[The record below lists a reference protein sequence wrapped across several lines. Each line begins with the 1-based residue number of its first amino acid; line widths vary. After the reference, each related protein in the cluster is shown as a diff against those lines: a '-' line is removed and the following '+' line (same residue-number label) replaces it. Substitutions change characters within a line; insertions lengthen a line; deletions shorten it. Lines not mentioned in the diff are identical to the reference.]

1 MVLVLWWPASDW
13 EGKCLSFLHTRVDFK
28 KLVLFFS
35 FWYGVRKRDC
45 ADVRV
50 YTCTFT
56 KPHMHTYA
64 HTHIHTR
71 TQCTYAHVYIQANTH
86 INSHIHT
93 LKCTNT
99 HTLTHTHTHANKHT
113 RPNTFVHN
121 TVYILSLYRNVR
133 PKLSADQQL
142 QLKECFELMVG
153 RCDTSLWV
161 DSMRS
166 CFVLK

>member
-64 HTHIHTR
+64 HT
-71 TQCTYAHVYIQANTH
+71 
-86 INSHIHT
+86 HIHT